1 MATLFSDGFE
11 SGDVSAWSD
20 SSLDEGDV
28 SVSAGAKLH
37 GDYGLSVLI
46 NDTNEKKVL
55 DSTPDSETRYRFRFY
70 LDPNSLT
77 MAGDDEFS
85 IVILYNA
92 AWGAVFNLKLAYK
105 SGAYAIVGNDATD
118 GAWNKSTNYI
128 TITDAPHCIE
138 VDWKAS
144 SAPLA
149 NDGWYTVWIDG
160 TQMAVV
166 TGIDNDASNIG
177 AISLGAVEELDAGTS
192 GTFYIDDFSSND
204 DGNIIGELSLTL
216 LDHFQGLG
224 MVMAMGWVDVA
235 TADSYIDTLL
245 SKNIKYLRMVEGW
258 DIEDRSD
265 LNRAA
270 AISATT
276 KGADV
281 LFGVAYTAPI
291 TAANW
296 SAYRAECLEAAAWA
310 QTNGMYEFCIGNE
323 EESKVDGT
331 TMTAAQMIVELKS
344 LATDVQAVYT
354 RGNVTYATY
363 AAYVASWVAA
373 GKGDIDI
380 VSANLYMG
388 DTSFYQ
394 VWEIDAKLLIDTFGA
409 GGTYLSEFAPSSTTL
424 DSYTTNEGTQATA
437 VLNMLKY
444 IESIGITRAYFYMYN
459 GDDFGALKSDGV
471 TYRQL
476 WDVLSNAVLLDERK
490 VSGTRSAAGTRV
502 TSGTR
507 SAAGTRS
514 SV

>member
-1 MATLFSDGFE
+1 
-11 SGDVSAWSD
+11 
-20 SSLDEGDV
+20 
-28 SVSAGAKLH
+28 
-37 GDYGLSVLI
+37 
-46 NDTNEKKVL
+46 
-55 DSTPDSETRYRFRFY
+55 
-70 LDPNSLT
+70 
-77 MAGDDEFS
+77 
-85 IVILYNA
+85 
-92 AWGAVFNLKLAYK
+92 
-105 SGAYAIVGNDATD
+105 
-118 GAWNKSTNYI
+118 
-128 TITDAPHCIE
+128 
-138 VDWKAS
+138 
-144 SAPLA
+144 
-149 NDGWYTVWIDG
+149 
-160 TQMAVV
+160 MAVV